1 MGVESSILLKINLC
15 LICRTF
21 KSVISVW
28 MDTYPD
34 DFRDHP
40 DYKCL
45 KVLEAFS
52 HQFIPDSDLE
62 LRARHKI
69 EKFEREAV
77 CNSGNVI
84 YRQNIGKTI

>member
-1 MGVESSILLKINLC
+1 
-15 LICRTF
+15 
-21 KSVISVW
+21 

-84 YRQNIGKTI
+84 NRQNI

>member
-1 MGVESSILLKINLC
+1 
-15 LICRTF
+15 
-21 KSVISVW
+21 

-34 DFRDHP
+34 DFRDYP

-45 KVLEAFS
+45 KVLEEFS

-77 CNSGNVI
+77 SNSGNVI
-84 YRQNIGKTI
+84 